1 MMNHQ
6 REKIVEIISEEI
18 RSCGHVR
25 MNQLTLLLEKHGGKY
40 GISRSIYGNQGPK
53 RWIESNFSEF
63 KVDGNNGKEIILFST
78 DTDSANATFFD
89 SGSTI
94 VEEERLNYRA
104 LCGSEGSTPTESPYR
119 VGVINYC
126 TFKKA
131 FINPWYGK
139 SDSTTEAL
147 SVIFNPATIRTIPEN
162 IKFNTKDF
170 VYLVCYAVSGTVI
183 NTKTGLSH
191 PAIDYSIPI
200 KIIRTLPQ
208 KQCAYIRIL
217 PEQVVLG
224 HIVSV
229 KQPNQDSTITFEQA
243 VKAIDAFLRNELSKN
258 DYVLSAYFP
267 NIAKKCGL
275 PNFRN
280 YADSVELF
288 LEKYLSEYE
297 LKKNITIQEKKYP
310 GIIVLKGE
318 TPTDIETTD
327 DSTVNATKVIVPDM
341 PFAVLDELFESGRYV
356 DFLASE
362 IMKKMQPQELPLEYL
377 EKALTCAHRLIY
389 PESLESISLN
399 TFQRELINNPTTA
412 MFIKKWKNH
421 GVFSEDIVAQCG
433 DTAIAHFD
441 YPEHSALVVKLLN
454 AIGAEKT
461 LNNNYVGITARFV
474 ACENVLIPHFYI
486 IRAFVQNS
494 KASIQRIVSEYCQM
508 VKDIRHSTS
517 GPRMSD
523 DIRMCSFEAVLRIIH
538 NNILNCSLLA
548 QNIRTNIVSVFVE
561 YDKMRALQ
569 SVISFWDM
577 EYTSSEWRLVD
588 LYFNLDEWTE
598 RKFVQLIDDGVN
610 RQLLQRCLALLW
622 RESYHDNILSETY
635 LNLLSWV
642 ILHDDF
648 SSIDEVIRYSS
659 GKGLSRI
666 DKQNMLINSFE
677 TVCNCAVDSN
687 NMYVLASYII
697 FVIHANISPNNATTD
712 ATEMLDSWNKFSNSF
727 YTQKTQHLNCITPET
742 ESQFVDL
749 FAVFRMDFPNYLKLQ
764 THYAEWFVRTY
775 PPADLS
781 IENIDVVFEELYR
794 KGAYSAFVEYYSLD
808 SRLELEEAR
817 KRHAGQYIES
827 LIHLHR
833 YTDAI
838 SFLWASQ
845 SLDTSE
851 RNTLLVQAIGENFRE
866 NGISPKAFACIGE
879 TSMRNEAVKMLLA
892 EFKTTQPLIINSLM
906 ALYVYEK
913 KYMHAAYLFT
923 IFGSKVDKGFVRL
936 YGQIRSQLG
945 KYVDFNKLKSQHHVI
960 AYAFQTLNTDALID
974 FLNWASRITIPN
986 YKDHR
991 EGHVFSFYYD
1001 NIVANASSE
1010 EAWVSFL
1017 NHLVKNGLERNAYNI
1032 CVCETVLRKVL
1043 NFHDSNY
1050 SQGALDYIL
1059 NSTNTALYPPNFLIY
1074 AFEIIK
1080 DSQSVSLCQRL
1091 VDALSNKILYQH
1103 IITDNVWRNSYEE
1116 NIKAFKRYCQDAYG
1130 TSGHSAFHEI
1140 LSLLGT
1146 ELSIFELKELA
1157 QSATSK
1163 QALFLRICYN
1173 YLNDC
1178 DAHETMEILFSEDW
1192 IGLTENEQALLN
1204 ILRIIYTDDDVI
1216 LADVESLFDDEYSV
1230 WRFKRDCAEIISTYP
1245 EKTGLFAFDKACNN
1259 ETYKTLVYSYIFD
1272 VLYDQ
1277 DIYQSLDKQYSDF
1290 GNYQTYKAYLR
1301 LLECAYKAQSIQ
1313 NSTFPFFY
1321 QKWRYLKLY
1330 LVRVLRDP
1338 VSVDDADIIS
1348 LMEKNGIYDE
1358 IYTDSYMPFVE
1369 TVNQFIGLKD
1379 ISQEF
1384 KNHFLFSVMV
1394 SQAEDLYISY
1404 AQTLC
1409 SLPTADKLICQKLVA
1424 FLDYRY
1430 FNASLIK
1437 FLWRDIKDG
1446 NFSVALPL
1454 AESISDFVYDALTA
1468 LRDNFTSATISMFGQ
1483 LSFIDKG
1490 SQIMNTIV
1498 AMDTTEIEKHHHW
1511 VVPLLCSRQFD
1522 FWISNR
1528 FRALVIT
1535 QRNDSV
1541 CDKYKYISEYLA
1553 QKGKSHG
1560 VYTHLCALL
1569 ACTNSNSELAR
1580 RIIGDGAFCAQI
1592 PQTWLDEAK
1601 QIIKYANGSILK
1613 FKPDKAN
1620 LDGSRGNSD
1629 EKVEF
1634 SFPEKILS
1642 AVFSEEKTPTSV
1654 QEANDSFTGYLD
1666 ADDSWLQSKC
1676 GLEALLWRLN
1686 NQGSVAESIIP
1697 PVNDLVLDIGLGLLC
1712 PEIGLTIENRLL
1724 IIAELYINRSVFSSK
1739 KYSVQT
1745 ENLKSKFAAII
1756 NGGLSLALWVK
1767 YGVIIEEFLKEA
1779 NALMDFAD
1787 LRKRILDRCAELASP
1802 DISNDEKHTEY
1813 ISLLNAFSGLTSSY
1827 SMSVMRAIKNEIE
1840 RLTNGIRLSIKIE
1853 NLETT
1858 DNYIYFQ
1865 IKNIGN
1871 GTVSFSTEAL
1881 AVVLQQ
1887 KDQPDVCVNIEH
1899 IAELHSGSTTGGRVR
1914 LIVFSEKRIPVKLMI
1929 THTTPSGLTEKV
1941 CSTEE
1946 ELSITAPCS
1955 PNVPVEALT
1964 AARESVS
1971 FAVTDDQLLFGRN
1984 DKKELLAKSIP
1995 SGVTLIY
2002 GPSRIGKTSLM
2013 NWIRNRHAIDKGN
2026 VLSVLIGGENGLG
2039 KDADYKQKIT
2049 DRTKAV
2055 PYDDPYQMSQYLLID
2070 TLVYGLN
2077 KKSRMRNPGNIKLPH
2092 GLIGDMLRVLKDDVT
2107 SIESKY
2113 FEINDL
2119 LEASGIELWLL
2130 LDEFQQVVEQ
2140 WRAPSWCE
2148 FVEIC
2153 NLLSSPDQNKPNNI
2167 KIIFCG
2173 SDDLLTH
2180 MILKRDSVWKKV
2192 FPSTVPVNALQS
2204 EDFEAMINHDR
2215 AISMTNL
2222 SFSPS
2227 AIATL
2232 FSYTGGIALYGKE
2245 ICRAIFE
2252 EISENAPQWAS
2263 RNTIYTSDIA
2273 EATQRLLSRQNHELS
2288 IRAQEGISTIYAAV
2302 TKNLDEHTD
2311 MQLLWFMAKW
2321 LYQNPQRDG
2330 FPENYFA
2337 KEALTPRFGARLH
2350 DSFSIAEA
2358 RGIIRKSTSHYN
2370 NETVYTFNTLFY
2382 YFAFCGSAT
2391 KDNLDETLIFAPAD
2405 NPLKDSSDDEV
2416 GNPYDFDNIIQ
2427 IALDFDEMYSP
2438 KQQRAFLGA
2447 LALSSDTTVQD
2458 SLRRLAGTTQSGQ
2471 IFNGDVKILQVNQI
2485 ASSIMGLSD
2494 LVREISSGNTDF
2506 SDERLGTYLA
2516 DMPRL
2521 SLRPAGEPISDD
2533 DEMSKFDTDT
2543 YVETVEEGVKKSF
2556 ENNADF
2562 EGKTLDDWAYQHLD
2576 QLTAM
2581 GVSEEDIDF
2590 AMTLHDRDKDS
2601 VLIALYL
2608 RCLFDEIVELTE
2620 KMRSSITL
2628 DYSPITIMLS
2638 KTLERILKE
2647 KHLPIYLDN
2656 TVWVNRVSTYSDDER
2671 IKRSPISFAGMATI
2685 GTFTTAMFAMFK
2697 ISPSDP
2703 EKEKKE
2709 INRDNFV
2716 TRTGTSIRNWK
2727 PYMHGLNTAK
2737 RIRNN
2742 TAHVEP
2748 VTQEDCDQF
2757 VELIFKSKLLKH
2769 TIEYVGS

>member
-18 RSCGHVR
+18 RSHGHVR

-53 RWIESNFSEF
+53 RWIESNFPEF

-78 DTDSANATFFD
+78 DADSTGAGFSASAT
-89 SGSTI
+89 TV
-94 VEEERLNYRA
+94 VEEKLSYSA
-104 LCGSEGSTPTESPYR
+104 LCGVTASASTESPYR
-119 VGVINYC
+119 VGVVNFCNY
-126 TFKKA
+126 KNA
-131 FINPWYGK
+131 FINQWHGENKPDDEGLAIK
-139 SDSTTEAL
+139 
-147 SVIFNPATIRTIPEN
+147 FNPTLIQTIPERSV
-162 IKFNTKDF
+162 FDTKSF
-170 VYLVCYAVSGTVI
+170 VYLVCYATSGTVR
-183 NTKTGLSH
+183 NPKTGLDH
-191 PAIDYSIPI
+191 PALDYSTPI
-200 KIIRTLPQ
+200 KIIRALPIR
-208 KQCAYIRIL
+208 QCAYIRISA
-217 PEQVVLG
+217 EEVIVGHVVSADDATSL
-224 HIVSV
+224 
-229 KQPNQDSTITFEQA
+229 DRA
-243 VKAIDAFLRNELSKN
+243 VIAIDAFLRNEISKN
-258 DYVLSAYFP
+258 DYVLSAFFP

-275 PNFRN
+275 PNFRS

-288 LEKYLSEYE
+288 LEKYLPAYE
-297 LKKNITIQEKKYP
+297 LKKNITIQGKQYP

-318 TPTDIETTD
+318 TPADIETTD
-327 DSTVNATKVIVPDM
+327 VSTVNATKVIIPDM
-341 PFAVLDELFESGRYV
+341 SLAVLDELFESGRYV

-362 IMKKMQPQELPLEYL
+362 IIKKMQPHELPIEYL

-389 PESLESISLN
+389 PGSLESISLN
-399 TFQRELINNPTTA
+399 TFQRELVTNPTTA

-421 GVFSEDIVAQCG
+421 GSFAEEIIVQCV

-441 YPEHSALVVKLLN
+441 YPEHNALVVKLLN

-461 LNNNYVGITARFV
+461 LNNNYVGLTARFV

-486 IRAFVQNS
+486 IRAFLQNS
-494 KASIQRIVSEYCQM
+494 KASIQKIVSEYCQI
-508 VKDIRHSTS
+508 VKDMRHSAS

-523 DIRMCSFEAVLRIIH
+523 DLRLCSFEDVLRIIH
-538 NNILNCSLLA
+538 TNIFECSQIA

-561 YDKMRALQ
+561 YDKMRTLQ
-569 SVISFWDM
+569 EIIPLWDA
-577 EYTSSEWRLVD
+577 EKTTPEWQLVD
-588 LYFNLDEWTE
+588 LYFNSSEWME
-598 RKFVQLIDDGVN
+598 QDFVQLINGGIN

-622 RESYHDNILSETY
+622 RESCHNNVLEEKY

-642 ILHDDF
+642 ILHDDHT
-648 SSIDEVIRYSS
+648 SIEEIIRYTS
-659 GKGLSRI
+659 GKNLTRI
-666 DKQNMLINSFE
+666 DKQSMLINSFE
-677 TVCNCAVDSN
+677 TVCDCAVSSD
-687 NMYVLASYII
+687 NMYVLASYI
-697 FVIHANISPNNATTD
+697 VITVRNFISSNNVSTD
-712 ATEMLDSWNKFSNSF
+712 ISDKLEFWNRFSDDYYINK
-727 YTQKTQHLNCITPET
+727 TQKFHCITPEV
-742 ESQFVDL
+742 ERQFTSLFKVFQLDL
-749 FAVFRMDFPNYLKLQ
+749 PKYLKLQ
-764 THYAEWFVRTY
+764 EQYSKWFVQSFL
-775 PPADLS
+775 PEDLS
-781 IENIDVVFEELYR
+781 DDIIDATFDELYS
-794 KGAYSAFVEYYSLD
+794 KGAYAAFVDCYSLD
-808 SRLELEEAR
+808 SRFELER
-817 KRHAGQYIES
+817 IKSKHTSQYIEA
-827 LIHLHR
+827 LIYLHR
-833 YTDAI
+833 YSDAI
-838 SFLWASQ
+838 GFLWEKQ
-845 SLDTSE
+845 GLPISE
-851 RNTLLVQAIGENFRE
+851 KNTLLTRAIGENFRE
-866 NGISPKAFACIGE
+866 NGISPKAFLCISDV
-879 TSMRNEAVKMLLA
+879 SMRIEVFNVLMT
-892 EFKTTQPLIINSLM
+892 EFKPTQPLIINSLI
-906 ALYVYEK
+906 ALYTYEK
-913 KYMHAAYLFT
+913 KYMHAAYLFA
-923 IFGSKVDKGFVRL
+923 IFGSKMDKGFARL
-936 YGQIRSQLG
+936 YGQIRGQLG
-945 KYVDFNKLKSQHHVI
+945 KYTDFNKLKSPHHVI
-960 AYAFQTLNTDALID
+960 ACAFQTLKSNELID
-974 FLNWASRITIPN
+974 FLNWTSRITIPN
-986 YKDHR
+986 FKDHK
-991 EGHVFSFYYD
+991 EAHVFGFYYD
-1001 NIVANASSE
+1001 KIVANSNDQDV
-1010 EAWVSFL
+1010 WISFL
-1017 NHLVKNGLERNAYNI
+1017 NHLLKNGLERNAWNI
-1032 CVCETVLRKVL
+1032 CVCETVLRKEL
-1043 NFHDSNY
+1043 HYRETNY
-1050 SQGALDYIL
+1050 SQSALDYIL
-1059 NSTNTALYPPNFLIY
+1059 TNTSTALYPSNFLPY
-1074 AFEIIK
+1074 AFYIIE
-1080 DSQSVSLCQRL
+1080 DSQSASLCRRL
-1091 VDALSNKILYQH
+1091 VDVLTNKTLYQH
-1103 IITDNVWRNSYEE
+1103 MIADNIWLNAYDDS
-1116 NIKAFKRYCQDAYG
+1116 IKAFKQYCQNAYG
-1130 TSGHSAFHEI
+1130 STGNSAFHEI

-1146 ELSIFELKELA
+1146 ELSILELKEFA

-1163 QALFLRICYN
+1163 QALFSRICYN

-1178 DAHETMEILFSEDW
+1178 KMHETMEVVFSEDW
-1192 IGLTENEQALLN
+1192 IGMTENEYALLN
-1204 ILRIIYTDDDVI
+1204 ILRIIFADDDV
-1216 LADVESLFDDEYSV
+1216 LLLDAESLFDDEYSV

-1259 ETYKTLVYSYIFD
+1259 EAYKTLVYSYVFD
-1272 VLYDQ
+1272 VFYDQ
-1277 DIYQSLDKQYSDF
+1277 DIYESLDKRYSDF
-1290 GNYQTYKAYLR
+1290 TNPQTYKVYLR

-1330 LVRVLRDP
+1330 LARILRHPVRV
-1338 VSVDDADIIS
+1338 DDVDIIS

-1358 IYTDSYMPFVE
+1358 VYTDSYVPFVE
-1369 TVNQFIGLKD
+1369 TVTQFIGLKD
-1379 ISQEF
+1379 LSQEF

-1394 SQAEDLYISY
+1394 SHAEDLYASH

-1409 SLPTADKLICQKLVA
+1409 RMPAEYKLICQKLVA

-1430 FNASLIK
+1430 FNASLIE
-1437 FLWRDIKDG
+1437 FLWKDIKDG
-1446 NFSVALPL
+1446 DFSVALPL
-1454 AESISDFVYDALTA
+1454 AESISDFAYDALVA
-1468 LRDNFTSATISMFGQ
+1468 LKDNFNSATISMFEQ
-1483 LSFIDKG
+1483 LSFMDKG
-1490 SQIMNTIV
+1490 SRILNTVV
-1498 AMDTTEIEKHHHW
+1498 AMGASEIEEHHHW
-1511 VVPLLCSRQFD
+1511 IVPLLCSRQFD

-1528 FRALVIT
+1528 FRAMVIT
-1535 QRNDSV
+1535 QRDNLV
-1541 CDKYKYISEYLA
+1541 CEKYKYISEYLLN
-1553 QKGKSHG
+1553 KGKSHG
-1560 VYTHLCALL
+1560 IYTHLCALL
-1569 ACTNSNSELAR
+1569 ACINNNSELAR
-1580 RIIGDGAFCAQI
+1580 HIISNGEFCSQV

-1601 QIIKYANGSILK
+1601 RIVEYANGFIHK
-1613 FKPDKAN
+1613 FKPDKVN
-1620 LDGSRGNSD
+1620 LDGSRENID
-1629 EKVEF
+1629 ENVEF
-1634 SFPEKILS
+1634 SFPQNIL
-1642 AVFSEEKTPTSV
+1642 AGVFGEDNIPTSA
-1654 QEANDSFTGYLD
+1654 QHADESYAEYLRETD
-1666 ADDSWLQSKC
+1666 PWLQSKL
-1676 GLEALLWRLN
+1676 GLEILRWRSN
-1686 NQGSVAESIIP
+1686 PQNSRTRSNIP
-1697 PVNDLVLDIGLGLLC
+1697 PVNDLVLDIGLGLLR
-1712 PEIGLTIENRLL
+1712 PEVGLTLEDRLTIATELYSNRL
-1724 IIAELYINRSVFSSK
+1724 VFSGK
-1739 KYSVQT
+1739 KYSSQV
-1745 ENLKSKFAAII
+1745 ESLKSKLTAMI
-1756 NGGLSLALWVK
+1756 NTGFSLVLWIK
-1767 YGVIIEEFLKEA
+1767 HGTIIEESLREA
-1779 NALMDFAD
+1779 NALMDFAE
-1787 LRKRILDRCAELASP
+1787 LRKRILDKCAEISSP
-1802 DISNDEKHTEY
+1802 NIGNDEKYKRYT
-1813 ISLLNAFSGLTSSY
+1813 SLLNAFSGLTSSY
-1827 SMSVMRAIKNEIE
+1827 SMSIMRALKDEIE
-1840 RLTNGIRLSIKIE
+1840 RLANGIRLSIKIE
-1853 NLETT
+1853 NEKSETT
-1858 DNYIYFQ
+1858 DNCVYFRVS
-1865 IKNIGN
+1865 NIGN
-1871 GTVSFSTEAL
+1871 RTVSFSTEAL

-1899 IAELHSGSTTGGRVR
+1899 IAELQSGSTTGGRVR

-1929 THTTPSGLTEKV
+1929 THTTPSGLKEIV

-1946 ELSITAPCS
+1946 ELSIIAPCS

-2077 KKSRMRNPGNIKLPH
+2077 KKSRIRNPGNIKLPH
-2092 GLIGDMLRVLKDDVT
+2092 GLIDDMLRILKDDVT

-2119 LEASGIELWLL
+2119 LEASGVELWLL

-2140 WRAPSWCE
+2140 WSAPSWCE

-2153 NLLSSPDQNKPNNI
+2153 NLLSSPDQKNKPNNI
-2167 KIIFCG
+2167 KLIFCG

-2192 FPSTVPVNALQS
+2192 FPSTVPVNALQP
-2204 EDFEAMINHDR
+2204 EDFEAMIKHDR

-2252 EISENAPQWAS
+2252 DIAENGQKWES
-2263 RNTIYTSDIA
+2263 RSTIYSSDIA

-2302 TKNLDEHTD
+2302 TKNLDERTD
-2311 MQLLWFMAKW
+2311 MQLLWYMAKW
-2321 LYQNPQRDG
+2321 LYQNPQQDG
-2330 FPENYFA
+2330 FPENHFA
-2337 KEALTPRFGARLH
+2337 TAVLTPHFGEHLN
-2350 DSFSIAEA
+2350 DSLSIAEA
-2358 RGIIRKSTSHYN
+2358 RGIIRKTTSHRDN
-2370 NETVYTFNTLFY
+2370 GTVYTFNTLFY

-2391 KDNLDETLIFAPAD
+2391 KDNLDERLIFAPAD

-2416 GNPYDFDNIIQ
+2416 GNPYDFDNIIR
-2427 IALDFDEMYSP
+2427 IAPDFDDMYSP

-2447 LALSSDTTVQD
+2447 LALSSDTSVQD

-2485 ASSIMGLSD
+2485 ANSIMGLSD
-2494 LVREISSGNTDF
+2494 FVREISSGNTDF
-2506 SDERLGTYLA
+2506 SDEKLGTYLA

-2533 DEMSKFDTDT
+2533 DELSKFDTDT

-2556 ENNADF
+2556 ETNADF

-2576 QLTAM
+2576 QLTEM

-2590 AMTLHDRDKDS
+2590 AMTLHERDKDS

-2608 RCLFDEIVELTE
+2608 RCLFDEIVELAE
-2620 KMRSSITL
+2620 KVKSSITL

-2709 INRDNFV
+2709 TNRDNFV
-2716 TRTGTSIRNWK
+2716 TCTGTSIRNWK